1 MRNLNKSIL
10 LILILIVALSSIS
23 CAPQLENNAIGT
35 ESFDNNSKSNDNN
48 IKTNNKDQSFL
59 DDLEKTIVTRVV
71 DGDTVVISTGEKV
84 RFILVN
90 TPESVHP
97 DDSKNTEFG
106 TISSDFT
113 KDQLLDQTIYLEK
126 DVSETDR
133 YGRLLRYIYLEDG
146 TFFNELLV
154 KEGYAQLSTFPPD
167 LKYLDIIKE
176 AETYAREN
184 NLGLWAY
191 TEDKTPPV
199 SEENGLYVGSVNSDK
214 FHNLDCRHTESI
226 ADHNKTYFESIS
238 DATKKGYIPC
248 KACNPK

>member
-1 MRNLNKSIL
+1 MRNIHKSIL
-10 LILILIVALSSIS
+10 SILILLFALSSFGCTSQI
-23 CAPQLENNAIGT
+23 NNNNIT
-35 ESFDNNSKSNDNN
+35 EDNNTSYDQNTSLNNNDL
-48 IKTNNKDQSFL
+48 SFL
-59 DDLEKTIVTRVV
+59 EDFEKTTVTRVV
-71 DGDTVVISTGEKV
+71 DGDTIVISTGEKV

-113 KDQLLDQTIYLEK
+113 KERLLDQTIYLEK
-126 DVSETDR
+126 DVSDTDR

-167 LKYLDIIKE
+167 LKYLDIIQT

-184 NLGLWAY
+184 DLGLWAY
-191 TEDKTPPV
+191 EEDKTPPV
-199 SEENGLYVGSVNSDK
+199 SKENGRYIGSVKSDK
-214 FHNLDCRHTESI
+214 FHELGCKHIESI
-226 ADHNKTYFESIS
+226 LETNRLYFETIS

-248 KACNPK
+248 KACNPE

>member
-1 MRNLNKSIL
+1 MRNNHKFIL
-10 LILILIVALSSIS
+10 SILILIFII
-23 CAPQLENNAIGT
+23 APLGCTSQNENNHLTGT
-35 ESFDNNSKSNDNN
+35 NTSFDQNTSLND
-48 IKTNNKDQSFL
+48 TDLSFL
-59 DDLEKTIVTRVV
+59 EDFEKTTVTRVV
-71 DGDTVVISTGEKV
+71 DGDTIVISTGEKV

-106 TISSDFT
+106 ILASEFT
-113 KDQLLDQTIYLEK
+113 KERLQDQTIYLEK
-126 DVSETDR
+126 DVSDIDR

-167 LKYLDIIKE
+167 LKYLELIQT

-191 TEDKTPPV
+191 EEDKTPPV
-199 SEENGLYVGSVNSDK
+199 SKENGLYIGSIKSDK
-214 FHNLDCRHTESI
+214 FHELECKHIESI
-226 ADHNKTYFESIS
+226 LEINRLYFETIS

-248 KACNPK
+248 KVCNPK